1 MYYACVVYTGE
12 LEMTEAMEIALARY
26 PAVGNLVI
34 PKTALNMACSSATLV
49 ICMYVCGQLKRWHDS
64 SSSTR

>member
-34 PKTALNMACSSATLV
+34 PKTALNMACSREAALPPWLSA
-49 ICMYVCGQLKRWHDS
+49 CMCVVS
-64 SSSTR
+64 